1 MQTRSNGNN
10 LPCGSVGT
18 GGLALVLALIVF
30 GCASVYRYAD
40 PPHVSLA
47 GIRVLDMTLFEQR
60 YLLALRVQN
69 PNSIELPIEGM
80 SYTLAVNGSEFAH
93 GVNSQETTI
102 PAFGEQVL
110 HVTVVADLL
119 STLKHLGHWERWPPR
134 KLDYQLSGKIQLAN
148 VAVSLPF
155 EYRGKIELQGG
166 EPSSRAP
173 N

>member
-1 MQTRSNGNN
+1 MQTRSDGNN
-10 LPCGSVGT
+10 LRCGSVGR
-18 GGLALVLALIVF
+18 GGLALVLTLIVF

-47 GIRVLDMTLFEQR
+47 GIRILDVTLFEQR

-80 SYTLAVNGSEFAH
+80 SYTLAVNGSELAH
-93 GVNSQETTI
+93 GVNSQQTVI

-110 HVTVVADLL
+110 HVTVVANLL
-119 STLKHLGHWERWPPR
+119 STLKQLGQWEHWPPP
-134 KLDYQLSGKIQLAN
+134 KFDYQLSGKIQLAN

-155 EYRGKIELQGG
+155 EYSGEIELQGG
-166 EPSSRAP
+166 EPPLQAP
-173 N
+173 D